1 LEYPSWK
8 ELIEKERIFE
18 EEVDNQL
25 RKTSKG
31 LSDKHQIAA
40 IAFKTSVHVLPPP
53 FDAMAES
60 IYESVDDYDKEK
72 LGEVK
77 KFLHTI
83 KRQGE
88 DRYNELAPELGRITY
103 DIINLKNDTARQST
117 LLYIRDIIISKS
129 DTIDQKI
136 HKITKV
142 QKELMHIQSRS

>member
-8 ELIEKERIFE
+8 ELIEKERIFDQ
-18 EEVDNQL
+18 EVDNQL
-25 RKTSKG
+25 SETTKG
-31 LSDKHQIAA
+31 LSDKHQMAA

-72 LGEVK
+72 LSEVK

-88 DRYNELAPELGRITY
+88 DHYTELAPKLGRITY

-117 LLYIRDIIISKS
+117 LLYIRDIIIGKT
-129 DTIDQKI
+129 DTIDQKL
-136 HKITKV
+136 HKITKI
-142 QKELMHIQSRS
+142 QEELMHIQS

>member
-1 LEYPSWK
+1 MEYPSWK

-72 LGEVK
+72 LSEVK

-88 DRYNELAPELGRITY
+88 DHYNELAPKLGRITY

-129 DTIDQKI
+129 DTIDQKL

-142 QKELMHIQSRS
+142 QKELMHIQS